1 MPFPPVYLLSM
12 LRYSVHYS
20 SKIVAAL
27 SGRRITFLCLG
38 GARLGDE
45 AFFCFCFCFFANE
58 IRAGKICV
66 ISEQK
71 L

>member
-45 AFFCFCFCFFANE
+45 AFFFFC
-58 IRAGKICV
+58 
-66 ISEQK
+66 Q
-71 L
+71 